1 MAFEDVDYIAH
12 VAALKQVDTA
22 EYNPLEFAAIY

>member
-1 MAFEDVDYIAH
+1 MQILLF

-22 EYNPLEFAAIY
+22 EYNPFELLKLILTRK